1 MFKSSEEFLD
11 QVRIKEDKLDK
22 RMRYERKQKNPSN
35 IFEGVIGLN
44 SWDNQER
51 IEFI

>member
-1 MFKSSEEFLD
+1 M
-11 QVRIKEDKLDK
+11 KENK
-22 RMRYERKQKNPSN
+22 KNTSN
-35 IFEGVIGLN
+35 IFEGVIELN